1 MSAGRVG
8 REIAWRSCE
17 SVAYG
22 QYAGGRFS
30 DELGCDVRLNRERM
44 VCRGF
49 DFRLLS
55 MALEV
60 SADHEYIFRSYCGA
74 FDDVD
79 NGRLRYLNCPLVS
92 RKASLS
98 DELKCS
104 MDAMLHRI
112 LKYTAR
118 GFR

>member
-1 MSAGRVG
+1 M
-8 REIAWRSCE
+8 
-17 SVAYG
+17 
-22 QYAGGRFS
+22 GGRFS

-98 DELKCS
+98 DELASLSDELKRS
-104 MDAMLHRI
+104 MDAMLRRI

>member
-1 MSAGRVG
+1 M
-8 REIAWRSCE
+8 
-17 SVAYG
+17 
-22 QYAGGRFS
+22 GGRFS

-92 RKASLS
+92 RKAPLS
-98 DELKCS
+98 DELKRS
-104 MDAMLHRI
+104 MDAMLRRI
-112 LKYTAR
+112 LKYTER

>member
-1 MSAGRVG
+1 M
-8 REIAWRSCE
+8 
-17 SVAYG
+17 
-22 QYAGGRFS
+22 GGRFS

-44 VCRGF
+44 VCCGF
-49 DFRLLS
+49 DFRMLS
-55 MALEV
+55 MALGV
-60 SADHEYIFRSYCGA
+60 SADHEYIFRSYGGA

-98 DELKCS
+98 DELASLSDELKRS
-104 MDAMLHRI
+104 MDAMLRRI